1 MTNDMPS
8 VAVDGA
14 PLSKAYWRTWTAVGV
29 SSVGDGLAF
38 VALPL
43 LAESLSDR
51 GLWVTLTFAASRLP
65 WLLFGLA
72 AGAWVDSRPAKL
84 TMMQMDAARFLTM
97 LVLGAAVYAGV
108 ASIPLVLV
116 VAFIVGVADCAHI
129 PAASSL
135 LPQVVRSG
143 ELDRANSYLGSAEMA
158 GEQFAGPS
166 LGAVLFSWA
175 PWLPFIGDATSF
187 FGSGA
192 LIRGVRVESEGR
204 THPKRL
210 SLRPDISAGWAW
222 FRQNRDLWALTLF
235 LCVGAGASGMINS
248 ALVLYGKRHLGLSNW
263 QYGLFLA
270 VPAIGGLIGSVLA
283 FRIWRRLG
291 TRLAVALCFVA
302 LTVALIVLASTRSTI
317 VAAAAF
323 TVEGFIPSI
332 INTIIRTLRQQGVPT
347 NLLGRVSSVGRLMM
361 IGAAFAGAAV
371 AGIVADISTIPTVYG
386 VAAALSLGALLVGG
400 RRLSRIRLELNRHAT
415 TAG

>member
-1 MTNDMPS
+1 M
-8 VAVDGA
+8 AAGGA

-38 VALPL
+38 AALPL

-51 GLWVTLTFAASRLP
+51 GLWVTMTYAAARLP

-84 TMMQMDAARFLTM
+84 TMMQMDGARFLTM
-97 LVLGAAVYAGV
+97 LVLGVAVYAGV
-108 ASIPLVLV
+108 ASIPMVLV

-129 PAASSL
+129 PAAASF
-135 LPQVVRSG
+135 LPSIVRSG
-143 ELDRANSYLGSAEMA
+143 ELDRGNSYLGSAEMA

-166 LGAVLFSWA
+166 IGALLFSWA
-175 PWLPFIGDATSF
+175 PWLPFVGDASSF
-187 FGSGA
+187 FGSG
-192 LIRGVRVESEGR
+192 LLVRGVKTEKGGR
-204 THPKRL
+204 SYVQRL

-235 LCVGAGASGMINS
+235 LCVGAGATGMTNS

-270 VPAIGGLIGSVLA
+270 VPAIGGLIGSVVA

-291 TRLAVALCFVA
+291 TRVSVAACFVA
-302 LTVALIVLASTRSTI
+302 LSVALIVLASTRSTI

-323 TVEGFIPSI
+323 TVEGFIPPI
-332 INTIIRTLRQQGVPT
+332 VNTIIRTLRQQGVPT
-347 NLLGRVSSVGRLMM
+347 HLLGRVSSVGRLMM

-371 AGIVADISTIPTVYG
+371 AGIVADLSTTPTVYG
-386 VAAALSLGALLVGG
+386 VAAALSFGALLVGG
-400 RRLSRIRLELNRHAT
+400 RRLSRIRLEFDQHAT
-415 TAG
+415 TIS

>member
-1 MTNDMPS
+1 M
-8 VAVDGA
+8 AAGGA

-38 VALPL
+38 AALPL

-84 TMMQMDAARFLTM
+84 TMMQMDGARFLTM
-97 LVLGAAVYAGV
+97 LVLGVAVYAGV
-108 ASIPLVLV
+108 ASIPMVLV

-129 PAASSL
+129 PAAASF
-135 LPQVVRSG
+135 LPSIVRSG
-143 ELDRANSYLGSAEMA
+143 ELDRGNSYLGSAEMA

-166 LGAVLFSWA
+166 LGALLFSWA
-175 PWLPFIGDATSF
+175 PWLPFVGDASSF
-187 FGSGA
+187 FGSGV
-192 LIRGVRVESEGR
+192 LVRGVKTEKGGR
-204 THPKRL
+204 SYVQRL

-235 LCVGAGASGMINS
+235 LCVGAGATGMTNS

-291 TRLAVALCFVA
+291 TRVSVAACFVA
-302 LTVALIVLASTRSTI
+302 LSVALIVLASTRSTI

-323 TVEGFIPSI
+323 TVEGFIPPI
-332 INTIIRTLRQQGVPT
+332 VNTIIRTLRQQGVPT
-347 NLLGRVSSVGRLMM
+347 HLLGRVSSVGRLMM
-361 IGAAFAGAAV
+361 IGAAFSGAAV
-371 AGIVADISTIPTVYG
+371 AGIVADLSTTPTVYG
-386 VAAALSLGALLVGG
+386 VAAALSFGALLVGG
-400 RRLSRIRLELNRHAT
+400 RRLSRIRLEFDQDAT
-415 TAG
+415 TIS

>member
-1 MTNDMPS
+1 M
-8 VAVDGA
+8 AAGGA

-38 VALPL
+38 AALPL

-51 GLWVTLTFAASRLP
+51 GLWVTMTYAAARLP

-84 TMMQMDAARFLTM
+84 TMMQMDGARFLTM
-97 LVLGAAVYAGV
+97 LVLGVAVYAGV
-108 ASIPLVLV
+108 ASIPMVLV

-129 PAASSL
+129 PAAASF
-135 LPQVVRSG
+135 LPSIVRSG
-143 ELDRANSYLGSAEMA
+143 ELDRGNSYIGSAEMA

-166 LGAVLFSWA
+166 IGALLFSWA
-175 PWLPFIGDATSF
+175 PWLPFVGDASSF
-187 FGSGA
+187 FGSG
-192 LIRGVRVESEGR
+192 LLVRGVKTEKGGR
-204 THPKRL
+204 SYVQRL

-235 LCVGAGASGMINS
+235 LCVGAGATGMTNS

-270 VPAIGGLIGSVLA
+270 VPAIGGLIGSVVA

-291 TRLAVALCFVA
+291 TRVSVAACFVA
-302 LTVALIVLASTRSTI
+302 LSVALIVLASTRSTI

-323 TVEGFIPSI
+323 TVEGFIPPI
-332 INTIIRTLRQQGVPT
+332 VNTIIRTLRQQGVPT
-347 NLLGRVSSVGRLMM
+347 HLLGRVSSVGRLMM

-371 AGIVADISTIPTVYG
+371 AGIVADLSTTPTVYG

-400 RRLSRIRLELNRHAT
+400 RRLSQIRLEFDQHAT
-415 TAG
+415 TIS

>member
-1 MTNDMPS
+1 MAGHAP
-8 VAVDGA
+8 

-38 VALPL
+38 AALPL

-51 GLWVTLTFAASRLP
+51 GLWVTLTFAAARLP
-65 WLLFGLA
+65 WLLFGVA
-72 AGAWVDSRPAKL
+72 AGAWVDSRPARL
-84 TMMQMDAARFLTM
+84 TMMQMDAVRFLTM
-97 LVLGAAVYAGV
+97 LVLGVAVYAGV
-108 ASIPLVLV
+108 ASIPIVLV

-135 LPQVVRSG
+135 LPQLVRSG
-143 ELDRANSYLGSAEMA
+143 ELDRGNSYLGSAELA

-166 LGAVLFSWA
+166 LGALLFSWA
-175 PWLPFIGDATSF
+175 PWLPFVGDASSF

-192 LIRGVRVESEGR
+192 LLRGVRVEEERSYA
-204 THPKRL
+204 KRL

-235 LCVGAGASGMINS
+235 LCVGAGATGMTNS

-263 QYGLFLA
+263 QFGLFIG

-283 FRIWRRLG
+283 FRIWRRLE
-291 TRLAVALCFVA
+291 TRLCVAACFVA
-302 LTVALIVLASTRSTI
+302 LTVALTVLAATRSTI

-323 TVEGFIPSI
+323 CVEGFIPPI

-347 NLLGRVSSVGRLMM
+347 HLLGRVSSVGRLMM
-361 IGAAFAGAAV
+361 ISAAFAGAGV
-371 AGIVADISTIPTVYG
+371 AGAVADISTIPTVYG
-386 VAAALSLGALLVGG
+386 VAAALTLAALLVGG
-400 RRLSRIRLELNRHAT
+400 RQLSRIRLEFDQNAT
-415 TAG
+415 TVS

>member
-1 MTNDMPS
+1 MAADEP
-8 VAVDGA
+8 

-38 VALPL
+38 AALPL

-65 WLLFGLA
+65 WLMFGLA
-72 AGAWVDSRPAKL
+72 AGAWVDSRPARL
-84 TMMQMDAARFLTM
+84 TMMQMDGVRFLTM
-97 LVLGAAVYAGV
+97 LVLGVAVYAGV

-129 PAASSL
+129 PAAASF

-143 ELDRANSYLGSAEMA
+143 ELDRGNSYLGSAELA

-166 LGAVLFSWA
+166 LGALLFSWA
-175 PWLPFIGDATSF
+175 PWLPFVGDASSF
-187 FGSGA
+187 LGSGA
-192 LIRGVRVESEGR
+192 LLRGVRNEPDGR
-204 THPKRL
+204 TFSTRL

-235 LCVGAGASGMINS
+235 LCVGAGATGMTNS

-263 QYGLFLA
+263 QYGLFIAIPA
-270 VPAIGGLIGSVLA
+270 VGGLIGSVVA

-291 TRLAVALCFVA
+291 TRLSVAACFVA
-302 LTVALIVLASTRSTI
+302 LTVSLTVLAVTRSTI

-323 TVEGFIPSI
+323 TVEGFIPPI

-347 NLLGRVSSVGRLMM
+347 HLLGRVSSVGRLMM
-361 IGAAFAGAAV
+361 IGAAFAGGAV
-371 AGIVADISTIPTVYG
+371 AGAVADISTIPTVYG
-386 VAAALSLGALLVGG
+386 VAASLALAALLVGG
-400 RRLSRIRLELNRHAT
+400 RRLSRIRLEFDQNAT
-415 TAG
+415 TVS

>member
-1 MTNDMPS
+1 M
-8 VAVDGA
+8 AAGGA

-38 VALPL
+38 AALPL

-84 TMMQMDAARFLTM
+84 TMMQMDGARFLTM
-97 LVLGAAVYAGV
+97 LVLGVAVYAGV
-108 ASIPLVLV
+108 ASIPMVLV

-129 PAASSL
+129 PAAASF
-135 LPQVVRSG
+135 LPSIVRSG
-143 ELDRANSYLGSAEMA
+143 ELDRGNSYLGSAEMA

-166 LGAVLFSWA
+166 LGALLFSWA
-175 PWLPFIGDATSF
+175 PWLPFVGDASSF
-187 FGSGA
+187 FGSGV
-192 LIRGVRVESEGR
+192 LVRGVKTEKGGR
-204 THPKRL
+204 SYVQRL

-235 LCVGAGASGMINS
+235 LCVGAGATGMTNS

-291 TRLAVALCFVA
+291 TRVSVAACFVA
-302 LTVALIVLASTRSTI
+302 LSVALIVLASTRSTI

-323 TVEGFIPSI
+323 TVEGFIPPI
-332 INTIIRTLRQQGVPT
+332 VNTILRTLRQQGP
-347 NLLGRVSSVGRLMM
+347 NL
-361 IGAAFAGAAV
+361 
-371 AGIVADISTIPTVYG
+371 ST
-386 VAAALSLGALLVGG
+386 S
-400 RRLSRIRLELNRHAT
+400 
-415 TAG
+415 

>member
-1 MTNDMPS
+1 M
-8 VAVDGA
+8 VAGEP
-14 PLSKAYWRTWTAVGV
+14 PLSKAFWRTWTAVGV

-38 VALPL
+38 AALPL

-84 TMMQMDAARFLTM
+84 TMMQMDGARFLTM
-97 LVLGAAVYAGV
+97 LVLGVAVYAGV
-108 ASIPLVLV
+108 ASIPMVLV

-129 PAASSL
+129 PAAASF
-135 LPQVVRSG
+135 LPSIVRSG
-143 ELDRANSYLGSAEMA
+143 ELDRSNSYLGSAEMA

-166 LGAVLFSWA
+166 LGALLFSWA
-175 PWLPFIGDATSF
+175 PWLPFVGDASSF
-187 FGSGA
+187 FGSGV
-192 LIRGVRVESEGR
+192 LVRGVPLDVERRSYAE
-204 THPKRL
+204 RL

-235 LCVGAGASGMINS
+235 LCVGAGATGMTNS
-248 ALVLYGKRHLGLSNW
+248 ALVLYGKRHLGLSNF
-263 QYGLFLA
+263 QYGLFVA

-291 TRLAVALCFVA
+291 TRVSVAACFVA
-302 LTVALIVLASTRSTI
+302 LTVALVVLAATRSTI

-323 TVEGFIPSI
+323 TVEGFIPPI

-347 NLLGRVSSVGRLMM
+347 HLLGRVSSVGRLMM

-371 AGIVADISTIPTVYG
+371 AGEVADISTIPTVYS
-386 VAAALSLGALLVGG
+386 VAAALAFATLLVGG
-400 RRLSRIRLELNRHAT
+400 RRLSQIRLEFDPNAS
-415 TAG
+415 